1 MSTMLTHS
9 LAMLSSPPQNPTA
22 TELDNALE
30 LLHFAFREI
39 TLEPDK
45 LLARRGLGRVHHR
58 VLFMCRR
65 NAGLSIGELVQIL
78 GVSKQ
83 ALHRPVGDLSRLRL
97 LSVTPDRTDRR
108 TRRLAL
114 TAAGARLEERL
125 TGMQRDAVAAAFAC
139 VGREGAAAW
148 AAVMS
153 MLGNGK
159 SAAGLRLAL
168 LEPPAEAAAKTAGKP
183 SSTKRP
189 RRSP

>member
-9 LAMLSSPPQNPTA
+9 LAMFAPQSETPTA

-83 ALHRPVGDLSRLRL
+83 ALHRPVGDLARLRL

-125 TGMQRDAVAAAFAC
+125 TGMQRDAVAAAFAS

-148 AAVMS
+148 ASVMS

-159 SAAGLRLAL
+159 SAAGLRAAL
-168 LEPPAEAAAKTAGKP
+168 LEPAAEAASESPGK
-183 SSTKRP
+183 STKKR
-189 RRSP
+189 RRSQ